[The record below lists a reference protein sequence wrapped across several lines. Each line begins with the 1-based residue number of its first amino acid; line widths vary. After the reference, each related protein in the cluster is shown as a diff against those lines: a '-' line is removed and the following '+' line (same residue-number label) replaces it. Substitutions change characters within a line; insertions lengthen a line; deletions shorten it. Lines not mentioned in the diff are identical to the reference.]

1 MNQFIITLKDG
12 TQAEAL
18 IEYLHSLEF
27 VKLEPF
33 EPDTKAEA
41 VAKVKE
47 FLTGLPNRS
56 SRQSDV
62 NKAVKSIRKKR
73 GYQ

>member
-1 MNQFIITLKDG
+1 MSQFIITTKDG

-18 IEYLHSLEF
+18 IQYLRSLEF
-27 VKLEPF
+27 VKLEPL
-33 EPDTKAEA
+33 ESDSKAEA
-41 VAKVKE
+41 VAKAKE
-47 FLTGLPNRS
+47 FLTGLPNRP

-62 NKAVKSIRKKR
+62 NKAVKSIRKKH

>member
-1 MNQFIITLKDG
+1 MSQFIITTKDG

-18 IEYLHSLEF
+18 IQYLRSLEF
-27 VKLEPF
+27 VKLEPL
-33 EPDTKAEA
+33 EPDTKTEA
-41 VAKVKE
+41 VAKPKE
-47 FLTGLPNRS
+47 FLTALPNRP

-62 NKAVKSIRKKR
+62 NRAVKSIRKKY

>member
-1 MNQFIITLKDG
+1 MGQFIITTKDG

-18 IEYLHSLEF
+18 IEYLRSLEF
-27 VKLEPF
+27 VKLEPL

-41 VAKVKE
+41 VAKAKE
-47 FLTGLPNRS
+47 FLTGLPSRP

-62 NKAVKSIRKKR
+62 NKAVKSIRKKH